1 MVGLAIQSS
10 FFLIVM
16 IFKKE
21 NRGGN
26 VLKRTI
32 GILV

>member
-1 MVGLAIQSS
+1 MGLAIQSS

-21 NRGGN
+21 KRGGN
-26 VLKRTI
+26 VLKRAI
-32 GILV
+32 GFLV